1 MGIKE
6 NNMTQQSQIPEI
18 IQGGMGVG
26 VSNWRLARAVA
37 QQGGLGVVSGTGID
51 IVMVRRLQ
59 LGDEGGHV
67 RRALAAFPWPEIT
80 HKILETYFIEGGKPA
95 DRPFKL
101 PPLPN
106 VPLRKDTV
114 QRMVAANF
122 VEVFLAKD
130 GHKGKVGI
138 NYLEKIQVPTLPS
151 LLGAMLAD
159 VDVVLMGAGIPIT
172 IPGILDQLATWNQ
185 VELKLD
191 VESPTGIV
199 PYVQTLNPADYF
211 PEPRPALKRPAFL
224 AIVSS
229 EIVAKTLLRRAT
241 GTIDGFVVEGHTAG
255 GHNAP
260 PRKVKHVGDTVPEP
274 AFSAKDDPDLVKLR
288 ELERPFWLAGGY
300 ASPGSI
306 QQAHAEGAEGIQAG
320 TIFAFTNESGIIPH
334 IKQQVLQQCLDGTLK
349 VFTDFRASPTGYP
362 FKIVDVPGSTTD
374 ESFQRERVC
383 DLGYLRQL
391 YWTDAGTIGYRC
403 PGEAV
408 NNYLIKG
415 GKIED
420 TVGRQC
426 LCNGLSATIGL
437 GQIREAGP
445 DRPMVTAGEDFS
457 FVPALVRDP
466 IKGYSVSDVLNYLR
480 GSLTHAQ

>member
-1 MGIKE
+1 
-6 NNMTQQSQIPEI
+6 MTRRSNLPQI

-26 VSNWRLARAVA
+26 VSNWRLARAVS

-67 RRALAAFPWPEIT
+67 RRALADFPWPDIAE
-80 HKILETYFIEGGKPA
+80 KILDTYFVAGGKPD

-122 VEVFLAKD
+122 VEVFLAKE
-130 GHKGKVGI
+130 GHNGKVGI

-151 LLGAMLAD
+151 LLGAMLAN
-159 VDVVLMGAGIPIT
+159 VDVVLMGAGIPIS
-172 IPGILDQLATWNQ
+172 IPGILDKLAMWEP
-185 VELKLD
+185 VELTLD
-191 VESPTGIV
+191 VNSSSDTTA
-199 PYVQTLNPADYF
+199 PYVQTLDPCDCF
-211 PEPRPALKRPAFL
+211 PEPRPALRRPDFL

-241 GTIDGFVVEGHTAG
+241 GRIDGFVVEGHTAG

-260 PRKVKHVGDTVPEP
+260 PRKTKQVGESAQQP
-274 AFSAKDDPDLVKLR
+274 AFGEKDEPDLAKLR
-288 ELERPFWLAGGY
+288 DLGSPFWLAGGFASAEQFQY
-300 ASPGSI
+300 AQS
-306 QQAHAEGAEGIQAG
+306 EGAEGIQVG
-320 TIFAFTNESGIIPH
+320 TIFAFANESGILH
-334 IKQQVLQQCLDGTLK
+334 DLKQQVLSLYLNNNLH
-349 VFTDFRASPTGYP
+349 VYTDFRASPTGYP
-362 FKIVDVPGSTTD
+362 FKLVTVPGSTTD
-374 ESFQRERVC
+374 DANGRERRC

-391 YWTDAGTIGYRC
+391 YWTESGTIGYRC
-403 PGEAV
+403 PGEGV
-408 NNYLIKG
+408 ESYLSKG

-426 LCNGLSATIGL
+426 LCNGLAATIGL
-437 GQIREAGP
+437 GQVRDDGNE
-445 DRPMVTAGEDFS
+445 RPMVTAGEDFS
-457 FVPALVRDP
+457 FVPHLVSDP
-466 IKGYSVSDVLNYLR
+466 AQGYSAVDVMNYLT
-480 GSLTHAQ
+480 GPTVEMQKH